1 MRFSFV
7 LVILLSLTACS
18 TSSNNKDAHVIAEKV
33 SNILNQMTLAEK
45 VGQMTQVDLRMFD
58 DINDIKTYH
67 IGSVLS
73 GGSGAPKNNTPK
85 DWLDM
90 VNGFQKIA
98 MGDRLAIPL
107 IYGVDAVHG
116 HNNLLGATIFPHNIA
131 LGAANDSDLVFRV
144 NKATATE
151 VAASGIHWTFSPCV
165 AVPQDPRWGR
175 FYEGFGQT
183 TALVNG
189 LTTAA
194 VMGYQALLTETDDKQ
209 VAACAKHFVG
219 DGGTIWGTGT
229 EVDGIHPYLIDQG
242 DVQLDDEALRE
253 LHLPPYERAIAADV
267 KTIMISFSSLRGEK
281 CHGSNF
287 LINDLLKDE
296 LGFKGFVVS
305 DWGGINQIPG
315 DYKSDVIKGINAGID
330 MVMVPGIRQGDPFY
344 VKNKHY
350 KTFIQYLI
358 EAVKEGSVSIDRIDD
373 AVSRILKVKMEMGL
387 FDNPYI
393 DDTYLDQI
401 GSAAHR
407 ALAREAV
414 QKSTILLKNQG
425 SLPLSKNATITVV
438 GSAANNLGAQNGGW
452 TIDWQGIFTPDFP
465 FLDYNADGELT
476 SEEYYSQLKKVYE
489 NKFEKNNWTDHF
501 EEIDPDNDG
510 IVAPADFSSFMQNRV
525 FQPTGTTLLEG
536 LSQVAPEVDIVY
548 SPNAT
553 TIAEGSVVLAVV
565 GEYPYA
571 EGIGDDGDLSL
582 NLADQEILNRVSA
595 SGNPLIVVML
605 SGRPLLVHDR
615 VDAFDAFVASFL
627 PGMAGEGI
635 ADVLFGDIQPKAK
648 LNFTWP
654 TSSDGSGVLY
664 ELGSGLDY
672 N

>member
-401 GSAAHR
+401 GSAANR

-414 QKSTILLKNQG
+414 QKSTILLKNKG

-452 TIDWQGIFTPDFP
+452 TIDWQGIFTPDFA

-525 FQPTGTTLLEG
+525 LQPTGTTLLEG

>member
-1 MRFSFV
+1 MRFSFIF
-7 LVILLSLTACS
+7 LILLSLTACS
-18 TSSNNKDAHVIAEKV
+18 TLSNDKDASVIAEKV
-33 SNILNQMTLAEK
+33 SNILDQMTLAEK

-98 MGDRLAIPL
+98 MGNRLAIPI

-116 HNNLLGATIFPHNIA
+116 HNNLLGATVFPHNIA
-131 LGAANDSDLVFRV
+131 LGAANDADLVFRV
-144 NKATATE
+144 NKATAIE
-151 VAASGIHWTFSPCV
+151 VAATGIHWTFSPCV

-183 TALVNG
+183 SAIVNG

-194 VMGYQALLTETDDKQ
+194 VNGYQALLKDTGGKQ

-229 EVDGIHPYLIDQG
+229 EVDGLHSYLIDQG
-242 DVQLDDEALRE
+242 DVQLEDAALRE

-267 KTIMISFSSLRGEK
+267 KTIMVSFSSLRGEK

-287 LINDLLKDE
+287 LINDLLKDD

-315 DYKSDVIKGINAGID
+315 DYKSDVINGINAGID
-330 MVMVPGIRQGDPFY
+330 MVMVPGIRQGDSSY
-344 VKNKHY
+344 AKNKHY
-350 KTFIQYLI
+350 KTFIKYLI
-358 EAVKEGSVSIDRIDD
+358 DAVNEGSVSIARIDD
-373 AVSRILKVKMEMGL
+373 AVSRILKVKMEIGL
-387 FDNPYI
+387 FDNPFI
-393 DDTYLDQI
+393 DDAYLDQI
-401 GSAAHR
+401 GSLKHR

-414 QKSTILLKNQG
+414 QKSTILLKNMG
-425 SLPLSKNATITVV
+425 SLPMSKNETITVV
-438 GSAANNLGAQNGGW
+438 GSAANNLGIQNGGW
-452 TIDWQGIFTPDFP
+452 TTDWQGIFTPDFA
-465 FLDYNADGELT
+465 FLDYNADGKLT
-476 SEEYYSQLKKVYE
+476 SKEYYSQLKKVYE
-489 NKFEKNNWTDHF
+489 SKFEKNNWTTNF
-501 EEIDPDNDG
+501 KEIDLDNDG
-510 IVAPADFSSFMQNRV
+510 LVVPEDFTGFMQNRV
-525 FQPTGTTLLEG
+525 LQPNGTTILKGIL
-536 LSQVAPEVDIVY
+536 QVAPDANVTY

-553 TIAEGSVVLAVV
+553 TIAEGSIVLAVV

-571 EGIGDDGDLSL
+571 EGYGDDGDLSL
-582 NLADQEILNRVSA
+582 NLADQETLNRVIA
-595 SGNPLIVVML
+595 SGNTLIVLMI
-605 SGRPLLVHDR
+605 SGRPLLVHDK
-615 VDAFDAFVASFL
+615 VDEFDAFVASFL

-635 ADVLFGDIQPKAK
+635 ADILFGDTQPKAK
-648 LNFTWP
+648 LNFIWP
-654 TSSDGSGVLY
+654 KSSDGLGVLY

-672 N
+672 D

>member
-358 EAVKEGSVSIDRIDD
+358 EAVKEGSVSMDRIDD

-452 TIDWQGIFTPDFP
+452 TIDWQGIFTPDFA

-525 FQPTGTTLLEG
+525 LQPTGTTLLEG

-615 VDAFDAFVASFL
+615 VDVFDAFVASFL

>member
-98 MGDRLAIPL
+98 KGDRLAIPL

-183 TALVNG
+183 KALVNG

-358 EAVKEGSVSIDRIDD
+358 EAVKEGSVSMDRIDD

-452 TIDWQGIFTPDFP
+452 TIDWQGIFTPDFA

>member
-45 VGQMTQVDLRMFD
+45 VGQITQVDLRMFD

-165 AVPQDPRWGR
+165 AVAQDPRWGR

-358 EAVKEGSVSIDRIDD
+358 EAVKEGSVSMDRIDD

-452 TIDWQGIFTPDFP
+452 TIDWQGIFTPDFA

>member
-45 VGQMTQVDLRMFD
+45 VGQITQVDLRMFD

-194 VMGYQALLTETDDKQ
+194 VMGYQALLTETADKQ

-358 EAVKEGSVSIDRIDD
+358 EAVKEGSVSMDRIDD

-393 DDTYLDQI
+393 DYTYLDQI

-452 TIDWQGIFTPDFP
+452 TIDWQGIFTPDFA

-571 EGIGDDGDLSL
+571 DGIGDD
-582 NLADQEILNRVSA
+582 
-595 SGNPLIVVML
+595 
-605 SGRPLLVHDR
+605 
-615 VDAFDAFVASFL
+615 
-627 PGMAGEGI
+627 
-635 ADVLFGDIQPKAK
+635 
-648 LNFTWP
+648 
-654 TSSDGSGVLY
+654 
-664 ELGSGLDY
+664 
-672 N
+672 

>member
-7 LVILLSLTACS
+7 LVILLSLTSCS

-33 SNILNQMTLAEK
+33 TNILNQMTLAEK

-194 VMGYQALLTETDDKQ
+194 VMGYQALLTETDYKQ

-358 EAVKEGSVSIDRIDD
+358 EAVKEGSVSMDRIDD

-452 TIDWQGIFTPDFP
+452 TIDWQGIFTPDFA

>member
-1 MRFSFV
+1 MRFSFI
-7 LVILLSLTACS
+7 LLTLLSLTACS
-18 TSSNNKDAHVIAEKV
+18 TLSNDKDASVIAEKV
-33 SNILNQMTLAEK
+33 SNILDQMTLAEK

-98 MGDRLAIPL
+98 MGNRLAIPI

-116 HNNLLGATIFPHNIA
+116 HNNLLGATVFPHNIA
-131 LGAANDSDLVFRV
+131 LGAANDADLVFRV
-144 NKATATE
+144 NKATAIE
-151 VAASGIHWTFSPCV
+151 VAATGIHWTFSPCV

-183 TALVNG
+183 SAIVNG

-194 VMGYQALLTETDDKQ
+194 VNGYQALLKDTGGKQ

-229 EVDGIHPYLIDQG
+229 EVDGLHSYLIDQG
-242 DVQLDDEALRE
+242 DVQLEDAALRE

-267 KTIMISFSSLRGEK
+267 KTIMVSFSSLRGEK
-281 CHGSNF
+281 CHGSNL
-287 LINDLLKDE
+287 LINDLLKDD

-315 DYKSDVIKGINAGID
+315 DYKSDVINGINAGID
-330 MVMVPGIRQGDPFY
+330 MVMVPGIRQGDSSY
-344 VKNKHY
+344 AKNKHY
-350 KTFIQYLI
+350 KTFIKYLI
-358 EAVKEGSVSIDRIDD
+358 DAVNEGSVSIARIDD
-373 AVSRILKVKMEMGL
+373 AVSRILKVKMEIGL
-387 FDNPYI
+387 FDNPFI
-393 DDTYLDQI
+393 DDAYLDQI
-401 GSAAHR
+401 GSLKHR

-414 QKSTILLKNQG
+414 QKSTILLKNMG
-425 SLPLSKNATITVV
+425 SLPLSKNETITVV
-438 GSAANNLGAQNGGW
+438 GSAANNLGIQNGGW
-452 TIDWQGIFTPDFP
+452 TTDWQGIFTPDFA
-465 FLDYNADGELT
+465 FLDYNADGKLT
-476 SEEYYSQLKKVYE
+476 SKEYYSQLKKVYE
-489 NKFEKNNWTDHF
+489 SKFEKNNWTTNF
-501 EEIDPDNDG
+501 KEIDLDNDG
-510 IVAPADFSSFMQNRV
+510 LVVPEDFTGFMQNRV
-525 FQPTGTTLLEG
+525 LQPNGTTILKGIL
-536 LSQVAPEVDIVY
+536 QVAPDANVTY

-553 TIAEGSVVLAVV
+553 TIAEGSIVLAVV

-571 EGIGDDGDLSL
+571 EGYGDDGDLSL
-582 NLADQEILNRVSA
+582 NLADQETLNRVIA
-595 SGNPLIVVML
+595 SGNTLIVLMI
-605 SGRPLLVHDR
+605 SGRPLLVHDK
-615 VDAFDAFVASFL
+615 VDEFDAFVASFL

-635 ADVLFGDIQPKAK
+635 ADLLFGDTQPKAK
-648 LNFTWP
+648 LNFIWP
-654 TSSDGSGVLY
+654 KSSDGLGVLY

-672 N
+672 D

>member
-1 MRFSFV
+1 MRFSFI
-7 LVILLSLTACS
+7 LLTLLSLTACS
-18 TSSNNKDAHVIAEKV
+18 TLSNDKDASVIAEKV
-33 SNILNQMTLAEK
+33 SNILDQMTLAEK

-98 MGDRLAIPL
+98 MGNRLAIPI

-116 HNNLLGATIFPHNIA
+116 HNNLLGATVFPHNIA
-131 LGAANDSDLVFRV
+131 LGAANDADLVFRV
-144 NKATATE
+144 NKATAIE
-151 VAASGIHWTFSPCV
+151 VAATGIHWTFSPCV

-183 TALVNG
+183 SEIVNG

-194 VMGYQALLTETDDKQ
+194 VNGYQALLKDTGGKQ

-229 EVDGIHPYLIDQG
+229 EVDGLHSYLIDQG
-242 DVQLDDEALRE
+242 DVQLEDAALRE

-267 KTIMISFSSLRGEK
+267 KTIMVSFSSLRGEK
-281 CHGSNF
+281 CHGSNL
-287 LINDLLKDE
+287 LINDLLKDD

-315 DYKSDVIKGINAGID
+315 DYKSDVINGINAGID
-330 MVMVPGIRQGDPFY
+330 MVMVPGIRQGDSSY
-344 VKNKHY
+344 AKNKHY
-350 KTFIQYLI
+350 KTFIKYLI
-358 EAVKEGSVSIDRIDD
+358 DAVNEGNVSIARIDD
-373 AVSRILKVKMEMGL
+373 AVSRILKVKMEIGL
-387 FDNPYI
+387 FDNPFI
-393 DDTYLDQI
+393 DDAYLDQI
-401 GSAAHR
+401 GSLKHR

-414 QKSTILLKNQG
+414 QKSTILLKNMG
-425 SLPLSKNATITVV
+425 SLPLSKNETITVV
-438 GSAANNLGAQNGGW
+438 GSAANNLGIQNGGW
-452 TIDWQGIFTPDFP
+452 TTDWQGIFTPDFA
-465 FLDYNADGELT
+465 FLDYNADGKLT
-476 SEEYYSQLKKVYE
+476 SKEYYSQLKKVYE
-489 NKFEKNNWTDHF
+489 SKFEKNNWTTNF
-501 EEIDPDNDG
+501 KEIDLDNDG
-510 IVAPADFSSFMQNRV
+510 LVVPEDFTGFMQNRV
-525 FQPTGTTLLEG
+525 LQPNGTTILKGIL
-536 LSQVAPEVDIVY
+536 QVAPDANVTY

-553 TIAEGSVVLAVV
+553 TIAEGSIVLAVV

-571 EGIGDDGDLSL
+571 EGYGDDGDLSL
-582 NLADQEILNRVSA
+582 NLADQETLNRVIA
-595 SGNPLIVVML
+595 SGNTLIVLMI
-605 SGRPLLVHDR
+605 SGRPLLVHDK
-615 VDAFDAFVASFL
+615 VDEFDAFVASFL

-635 ADVLFGDIQPKAK
+635 ADVLFGDTQPKAK
-648 LNFTWP
+648 LNFIWP
-654 TSSDGSGVLY
+654 KSSDGLGVLY

-672 N
+672 D

>member
-98 MGDRLAIPL
+98 MGNRLAIPL

-358 EAVKEGSVSIDRIDD
+358 EAVKEGSVSMDRIDD

-452 TIDWQGIFTPDFP
+452 TIDWQGIFTPDFA

-525 FQPTGTTLLEG
+525 LQPTGTTLLEG

-615 VDAFDAFVASFL
+615 VDVFDAFVASFL

>member
-7 LVILLSLTACS
+7 LIILLSLTACS

-98 MGDRLAIPL
+98 MGNRLAIPL

-358 EAVKEGSVSIDRIDD
+358 EAVKEGSVSMDRIDD

-401 GSAAHR
+401 GSAAQR

-452 TIDWQGIFTPDFP
+452 TIDWQGIFTPDFA

-525 FQPTGTTLLEG
+525 LQPTGTTLLEG

-615 VDAFDAFVASFL
+615 VDVFDAFVASFL

>member
-1 MRFSFV
+1 MRFSFI
-7 LVILLSLTACS
+7 LLTLLSLTACS
-18 TSSNNKDAHVIAEKV
+18 TLSNDKDASVIAEKV
-33 SNILNQMTLAEK
+33 SNILDQMTLAEK

-98 MGDRLAIPL
+98 MGNRLAIPI

-116 HNNLLGATIFPHNIA
+116 HNNLLGATVFPHNIA
-131 LGAANDSDLVFRV
+131 LGAANDADLVFRV
-144 NKATATE
+144 NKATAIE
-151 VAASGIHWTFSPCV
+151 VAATGIHWTFSPCV

-183 TALVNG
+183 SEIVNG

-194 VMGYQALLTETDDKQ
+194 VNGYQALLKDTGGKQ

-229 EVDGIHPYLIDQG
+229 EVDGLHSYLIDQG
-242 DVQLDDEALRE
+242 DVQLEDAALRE

-267 KTIMISFSSLRGEK
+267 KTIMVSFSSLRGEK
-281 CHGSNF
+281 CHGSNL
-287 LINDLLKDE
+287 LINDLLKDD

-315 DYKSDVIKGINAGID
+315 DYKSDVINGINAGID
-330 MVMVPGIRQGDPFY
+330 MVMVPGIRQGDSSY
-344 VKNKHY
+344 AKNKHY
-350 KTFIQYLI
+350 KTFIKYLI
-358 EAVKEGSVSIDRIDD
+358 DAVNEGSVSIARIDD
-373 AVSRILKVKMEMGL
+373 AVSRILKVKMEIGL
-387 FDNPYI
+387 FDNPFI
-393 DDTYLDQI
+393 DDAYLDQI
-401 GSAAHR
+401 GSLKHR

-414 QKSTILLKNQG
+414 QKSTILLKNMG
-425 SLPLSKNATITVV
+425 SLPMSKNETITVV
-438 GSAANNLGAQNGGW
+438 GSAANNLGIQNGGW
-452 TIDWQGIFTPDFP
+452 TTDWQGIFTPDFA
-465 FLDYNADGELT
+465 FLDYNADGKLT
-476 SEEYYSQLKKVYE
+476 SKEYYSQLKKVYE
-489 NKFEKNNWTDHF
+489 SKFEKNNWTTNF
-501 EEIDPDNDG
+501 KEIDLDNDG
-510 IVAPADFSSFMQNRV
+510 LVVPEDFTGFMQNRV
-525 FQPTGTTLLEG
+525 LQPNGTTILKGIL
-536 LSQVAPEVDIVY
+536 QVAPDANVTY

-553 TIAEGSVVLAVV
+553 TIAEGSIVLAVV

-571 EGIGDDGDLSL
+571 EGYGDDGDLSL
-582 NLADQEILNRVSA
+582 NLADQETLNRVIA
-595 SGNPLIVVML
+595 SGNTLIVLMI
-605 SGRPLLVHDR
+605 SGRPLLVHDK
-615 VDAFDAFVASFL
+615 VDEFDAFVASFL

-635 ADVLFGDIQPKAK
+635 ADVLFGDTQPKAK
-648 LNFTWP
+648 LNFIWP
-654 TSSDGSGVLY
+654 KSSDGLGVLY

-672 N
+672 D

>member
-7 LVILLSLTACS
+7 LVILLSLSACS

-151 VAASGIHWTFSPCV
+151 VASSGIHWTFSPCV

-358 EAVKEGSVSIDRIDD
+358 EAVKEGSVSMDRIDE

-452 TIDWQGIFTPDFP
+452 TIDWQGIFTPDFA

-525 FQPTGTTLLEG
+525 LQPTGTTLLEG
-536 LSQVAPEVDIVY
+536 LSQVAPELDIVY

>member
-7 LVILLSLTACS
+7 FVILLSLTACS

-358 EAVKEGSVSIDRIDD
+358 EAVKEGSVSMDRIDD

-401 GSAAHR
+401 GSAANR

-414 QKSTILLKNQG
+414 QKSTILLKNKG

-501 EEIDPDNDG
+501 EEIDLDNDG

-525 FQPTGTTLLEG
+525 LQPTGTTLLEG

>member
-1 MRFSFV
+1 MRFSFI
-7 LVILLSLTACS
+7 LLTLLSLTACS
-18 TSSNNKDAHVIAEKV
+18 TLSNDKDASVIAEKV
-33 SNILNQMTLAEK
+33 SNILDQMTLAEK

-98 MGDRLAIPL
+98 MGNRLAIPI

-116 HNNLLGATIFPHNIA
+116 HNNLLGATVFPHNIA
-131 LGAANDSDLVFRV
+131 LGAANDADLVFRV
-144 NKATATE
+144 NKATAIE
-151 VAASGIHWTFSPCV
+151 VAATGIHWTFSPCV

-183 TALVNG
+183 SEIVNG

-194 VMGYQALLTETDDKQ
+194 VNGYQALLKDTGGKQ

-229 EVDGIHPYLIDQG
+229 EVDGLHSYLIDQG
-242 DVQLDDEALRE
+242 DVQLEDAALRE

-267 KTIMISFSSLRGEK
+267 KTIMVSFSSLRGEK
-281 CHGSNF
+281 CHGSNL
-287 LINDLLKDE
+287 LINDLLKDD

-315 DYKSDVIKGINAGID
+315 DYKSDVINGINAGID
-330 MVMVPGIRQGDPFY
+330 MVMVPGIRQGDSSY
-344 VKNKHY
+344 AKNKHY
-350 KTFIQYLI
+350 KTFIKYLI
-358 EAVKEGSVSIDRIDD
+358 DAVNEGSVSIARIDD
-373 AVSRILKVKMEMGL
+373 AVSRILKVKMEIGL
-387 FDNPYI
+387 FDNPFI
-393 DDTYLDQI
+393 DDAYLDQI
-401 GSAAHR
+401 GSLKHR

-414 QKSTILLKNQG
+414 QKSTILLKNMG
-425 SLPLSKNATITVV
+425 SLPLSKNETITVV
-438 GSAANNLGAQNGGW
+438 GSAANNLGIQNGGW
-452 TIDWQGIFTPDFP
+452 TTDWQGIFTPDFA
-465 FLDYNADGELT
+465 FLDYNADGKLT
-476 SEEYYSQLKKVYE
+476 SKEYYSQLKKVYE
-489 NKFEKNNWTDHF
+489 SKFEKNNWTTNF
-501 EEIDPDNDG
+501 KEIDLDNDG
-510 IVAPADFSSFMQNRV
+510 LVVPEDFTGFMQNRV
-525 FQPTGTTLLEG
+525 LQPNGTTILKGIL
-536 LSQVAPEVDIVY
+536 QVAPDANVTY

-553 TIAEGSVVLAVV
+553 TIAEGSIVLAVV

-571 EGIGDDGDLSL
+571 EGYGDDGDLSL
-582 NLADQEILNRVSA
+582 NLADQETLNRVIA
-595 SGNPLIVVML
+595 SGNTLIVLMI
-605 SGRPLLVHDR
+605 SGRPLLVHDK
-615 VDAFDAFVASFL
+615 VDEFDAFVASFL

-635 ADVLFGDIQPKAK
+635 ADVLFGDTQPKAK
-648 LNFTWP
+648 LNFIWP
-654 TSSDGSGVLY
+654 KSSDGLGVLY

-672 N
+672 D

>member
-1 MRFSFV
+1 MRFSFI
-7 LVILLSLTACS
+7 LLTLLSLTACS
-18 TSSNNKDAHVIAEKV
+18 TLSNDKDASVIAEKV
-33 SNILNQMTLAEK
+33 SNILDQMTLAEK

-98 MGDRLAIPL
+98 MGNRLAIPI

-116 HNNLLGATIFPHNIA
+116 HNNLLGATVFPHNIA
-131 LGAANDSDLVFRV
+131 LGAANDADLVFRV
-144 NKATATE
+144 NKATAIE
-151 VAASGIHWTFSPCV
+151 VAATGIHWTFSPCV

-183 TALVNG
+183 SAIVNG

-194 VMGYQALLTETDDKQ
+194 VNGYQALLKDTGGKQ

-229 EVDGIHPYLIDQG
+229 EVDGLHSYLIDQG
-242 DVQLDDEALRE
+242 DVQLEDAALRE

-267 KTIMISFSSLRGEK
+267 KTIMVSFSSLRGQK
-281 CHGSNF
+281 CHGSNL
-287 LINDLLKDE
+287 LINDLLKDD

-315 DYKSDVIKGINAGID
+315 DYKSDVINGINAGID
-330 MVMVPGIRQGDPFY
+330 MVMVPGIRQGDSSY
-344 VKNKHY
+344 AKNKHY
-350 KTFIQYLI
+350 KTFIKYLI
-358 EAVKEGSVSIDRIDD
+358 DAVNEGSVSIARIDD
-373 AVSRILKVKMEMGL
+373 AVSRILKVKMEIGL
-387 FDNPYI
+387 FDNPFI
-393 DDTYLDQI
+393 DDAYLDQI
-401 GSAAHR
+401 GSLKHR

-414 QKSTILLKNQG
+414 QKSTILLKNMG
-425 SLPLSKNATITVV
+425 SLPMSKNETITVV
-438 GSAANNLGAQNGGW
+438 GSAANNLGIQNGGW
-452 TIDWQGIFTPDFP
+452 TTDWQGIFTPDFA
-465 FLDYNADGELT
+465 FLDYNADGKLT
-476 SEEYYSQLKKVYE
+476 SKEYYSQLKKVYE
-489 NKFEKNNWTDHF
+489 SKFEKNNWTTNF
-501 EEIDPDNDG
+501 KEIDLDNDG
-510 IVAPADFSSFMQNRV
+510 LVVPEDFTGFMQNRV
-525 FQPTGTTLLEG
+525 LQPNGTTILKGIL
-536 LSQVAPEVDIVY
+536 QVAPDANVTY

-553 TIAEGSVVLAVV
+553 TIAEGSIVLAVV

-571 EGIGDDGDLSL
+571 EGYGDDGDLSL
-582 NLADQEILNRVSA
+582 NLADQETLNRVIA
-595 SGNPLIVVML
+595 SGNTLIVLMI
-605 SGRPLLVHDR
+605 SGRPLLVHDK
-615 VDAFDAFVASFL
+615 VDEFDAFVASFL

-635 ADVLFGDIQPKAK
+635 ADVLFGDTQPKAK
-648 LNFTWP
+648 LNFIWP
-654 TSSDGSGVLY
+654 KSSDGLGVLY

-672 N
+672 D

>member
-7 LVILLSLTACS
+7 LIILLSLTACS

-98 MGDRLAIPL
+98 MRDRLAIPL

-358 EAVKEGSVSIDRIDD
+358 EAVIEGSVSMDRIDD

-401 GSAAHR
+401 GSAAQR

-452 TIDWQGIFTPDFP
+452 TIDWQGIFTPDFA

-654 TSSDGSGVLY
+654 TSSDGAGVLY

>member
-45 VGQMTQVDLRMFD
+45 VGQITQVDLRMFD

-358 EAVKEGSVSIDRIDD
+358 EAVKEGSVSMDRIDD

-452 TIDWQGIFTPDFP
+452 TIDWQGIFTPDFA

>member
-7 LVILLSLTACS
+7 LVILLSLSACS

-131 LGAANDSDLVFRV
+131 LGAANASDLVFRV

-358 EAVKEGSVSIDRIDD
+358 EAVKEGSVSMDRIDD

-452 TIDWQGIFTPDFP
+452 TIDWQGIFTPDFA

-510 IVAPADFSSFMQNRV
+510 IVAPAEFSSFMQNRV
-525 FQPTGTTLLEG
+525 LQPTGTTLLEG

-654 TSSDGSGVLY
+654 TSSDGAGVLY

>member
-18 TSSNNKDAHVIAEKV
+18 TLSNNKDAHVIAEKV

-401 GSAAHR
+401 GSAANR

-414 QKSTILLKNQG
+414 QKSTILLKNKG

-501 EEIDPDNDG
+501 EEIDLDNDG

-525 FQPTGTTLLEG
+525 LQPTGTTLLEG

>member
-1 MRFSFV
+1 MRFSFI
-7 LVILLSLTACS
+7 LLTLLSLTACS
-18 TSSNNKDAHVIAEKV
+18 TLSNDKDASVIAEKV
-33 SNILNQMTLAEK
+33 SNILDQMTLAEK

-98 MGDRLAIPL
+98 MGNRLAIPI

-116 HNNLLGATIFPHNIA
+116 HNNLLGATVFPHNIA
-131 LGAANDSDLVFRV
+131 LGAANDADLVFRV
-144 NKATATE
+144 NKATAIE
-151 VAASGIHWTFSPCV
+151 VAATGIHWTFSPCV

-183 TALVNG
+183 SAIVNG

-194 VMGYQALLTETDDKQ
+194 VNGYQALLKDTGGKQ

-229 EVDGIHPYLIDQG
+229 EVDGLHSYLIDQG
-242 DVQLDDEALRE
+242 DVQLEDAALRE

-267 KTIMISFSSLRGEK
+267 KTIMVSFSSLRGEK
-281 CHGSNF
+281 CHGSNL
-287 LINDLLKDE
+287 LINDLLKDD

-315 DYKSDVIKGINAGID
+315 DYKSDVINGINAGID
-330 MVMVPGIRQGDPFY
+330 MVMVPGIRQGDSSY
-344 VKNKHY
+344 AKNKHY
-350 KTFIQYLI
+350 KTFIKYLI
-358 EAVKEGSVSIDRIDD
+358 DAVNEGSVSIARIDD
-373 AVSRILKVKMEMGL
+373 AVSRILKVKMEIGL
-387 FDNPYI
+387 FDNPFI
-393 DDTYLDQI
+393 DDAYLDQI
-401 GSAAHR
+401 GSLKHR

-414 QKSTILLKNQG
+414 QKSTILLKNMG
-425 SLPLSKNATITVV
+425 SLPMSKNETITVV
-438 GSAANNLGAQNGGW
+438 GSAANNLGIQNGGW
-452 TIDWQGIFTPDFP
+452 TTDWQGIFTPDFA
-465 FLDYNADGELT
+465 FLDYNADGKLT
-476 SEEYYSQLKKVYE
+476 SKEYYSQLKKVYE
-489 NKFEKNNWTDHF
+489 SKFEKNNWTTNF
-501 EEIDPDNDG
+501 KEIDLDNDG
-510 IVAPADFSSFMQNRV
+510 LVVPEDFTGFMQNRV
-525 FQPTGTTLLEG
+525 LQPNGTTILKGIL
-536 LSQVAPEVDIVY
+536 QVAPDANVTY

-553 TIAEGSVVLAVV
+553 TIAEGSIVLAVV

-571 EGIGDDGDLSL
+571 EGYGDDGDLSL
-582 NLADQEILNRVSA
+582 NLADQETLNRVIA
-595 SGNPLIVVML
+595 SGNTLIVLMI
-605 SGRPLLVHDR
+605 SGRPLLVHDK
-615 VDAFDAFVASFL
+615 VDEFDAFVASFL

-635 ADVLFGDIQPKAK
+635 ADLLFGDTQPKAK
-648 LNFTWP
+648 LNFIWP
-654 TSSDGSGVLY
+654 KSSDGLGVLY

-672 N
+672 D